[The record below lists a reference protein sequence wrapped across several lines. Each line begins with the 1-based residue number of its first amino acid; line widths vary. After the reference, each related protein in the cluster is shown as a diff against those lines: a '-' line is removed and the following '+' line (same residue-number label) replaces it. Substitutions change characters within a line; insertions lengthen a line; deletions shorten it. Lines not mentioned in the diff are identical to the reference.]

1 MDRAKDSNC
10 RGRADRVACA
20 KCQQYCWLRR
30 DGSMVRGPVG
40 RMHKRPTWECNDW
53 HQLYCAERTSVGKC
67 HLLRGCAVLRALLL
81 CFSVLPFCSPGDHMA
96 PHIAVY
102 DSGLQPPMHDAI
114 SWIMFTYFLNL
125 SSYSEPQACITVRP
139 CTSQTLDQSGPG
151 SLLDLGPAR
160 PGAHIEAPT
169 TYLIL
174 KLRNFSP
181 LRRFFETDSH
191 SRKKQLNIQNPLWWS
206 ELNSE
211 LFDF

>member
-1 MDRAKDSNC
+1 
-10 RGRADRVACA
+10 
-20 KCQQYCWLRR
+20 
-30 DGSMVRGPVG
+30 
-40 RMHKRPTWECNDW
+40 MHKRQTGGWNGK
-53 HQLYCAERTSVGKC
+53 HQLYRMECSSVEESVYCTGHTCPAPLSCAPLQLSRIP
-67 HLLRGCAVLRALLL
+67 LI
-81 CFSVLPFCSPGDHMA
+81 A
-96 PHIAVY
+96 PHIAKYKSSIQVIVWY
-102 DSGLQPPMHDAI
+102 NSR
-114 SWIMFTYFLNL
+114 IMFTYFLNL
-125 SSYSEPQACITVRP
+125 GSYSEPQACITVRP